1 MQQNKYKNYK
11 ILVAIIILL
20 MIAAW
25 FQDESFL

>member
-25 FQDESFL
+25 FQDEYFL